1 MIIFPFNS
9 KLQTLSMRK
18 CFMAYLPVFRWF
30 LMWYSFGLT
39 QGNLCSMNFTVHT
52 HFTNRT
58 HGSVFSSRNFHHSWM
73 RKDHVNGMKGEK
85 SVLNRT
91 IRISICYWLSVK
103 MVSKPTM
110 WSTRN
115 PFNMHANKMGIIKNL
130 MVTIKILC
138 VWLFSVSR
146 SHQVNGCGVRYAF
159 PFPVSFQ
166 LNAFSLLYFMECI
179 EQFWFV

>member
-1 MIIFPFNS
+1 MGRI
-9 KLQTLSMRK
+9 
-18 CFMAYLPVFRWF
+18 
-30 LMWYSFGLT
+30 

-58 HGSVFSSRNFHHSWM
+58 HGSFFSSRISHHSWM
-73 RKDHVNGMKGEK
+73 HKDLMSTRWREK
-85 SVLNRT
+85 KVSWTEQFVFPFVIGLTSKWYRNRQ
-91 IRISICYWLSVK
+91 C
-103 MVSKPTM
+103 

-138 VWLFSVSR
+138 VWLFTVSR
-146 SHQVNGCGVRYAF
+146 SHQVNVCGLLWAF
-159 PFPVSFQ
+159 SFPVSFQ